1 MHQESSNATLKY
13 GREELLNLR
22 RDFNIKQSQRVI
34 LEQSGILYNAAT
46 EKKKLR
52 RGTKGKRKHKIQTII
67 STRNDATSNYASHN
81 NITPANL
88 QPVQREVTKCRANN
102 NNLKLE
108 LPSIFYTNARS
119 LNTTKKMT

>member
-1 MHQESSNATLKY
+1 MHQESSNATLRY
-13 GREELLNLR
+13 GREEILNLR

-88 QPVQREVTKCRANN
+88 QVHQVQSKQ
-102 NNLKLE
+102 
-108 LPSIFYTNARS
+108 
-119 LNTTKKMT
+119 